1 MNDFFTCYR
10 VDCILFKDITYKQI
24 KSKKEFQV
32 EEKANTYIDDKR
44 ETISDD
50 LVQFATKDYN
60 QSNVNVQFKTGDTIE
75 VYARIKE
82 GEKERIQVF
91 KGLILKIQGFGAG
104 RSFTVRKI
112 ANGIGV
118 ERTFPFNSPAIEKV
132 KVISY
137 GHIRRSRLYYI
148 RKLKGKA
155 ARITFEL
162 AHSDSSSKSS

>member
-1 MNDFFTCYR
+1 MSDQLND
-10 VDCILFKDITYKQI
+10 
-24 KSKKEFQV
+24 SKKEVIF
-32 EEKANTYIDDKR
+32 E
-44 ETISDD
+44 D
-50 LVQFATKDYN
+50 LVQSATQAYN
-60 QSNVNVQFKTGDTIE
+60 KSSVNVQFKTGDAVE

-91 KGLILKIQGFGAG
+91 KGLVLKVQGHGAAG

-137 GHIRRSRLYYI
+137 GRVRRSRLYYI
-148 RKLKGKA
+148 RNLRGKA
-155 ARITFEL
+155 ARIKFEL
-162 AHSDSSSKSS
+162 ARPDSSST

>member
-1 MNDFFTCYR
+1 MNNQSDG
-10 VDCILFKDITYKQI
+10 
-24 KSKKEFQV
+24 SKKELIF
-32 EEKANTYIDDKR
+32 E
-44 ETISDD
+44 D
-50 LVQFATKDYN
+50 LVQSATQGYN
-60 QSNVNVQFKTGDTIE
+60 KSHVNVPFKTGDTIE

-91 KGLILKIQGFGAG
+91 KGLVLKIQGLGAG

-112 ANGIGV
+112 ANGVGV

-137 GHIRRSRLYYI
+137 GRVRRSRLYYI
-148 RKLKGKA
+148 RNLRGKA

-162 AHSDSSSKSS
+162 AHTDSSS